1 MKVIQHDAQDGVQ
14 TGLFS
19 VILKFY
25 ISLLGAITTII
36 TVLCQTSDRV
46 TWKQLKTA
54 TLSVKVTKSTDSYKI
69 SKKSWVSLFDKEIW
83 CQLLNHLNLLTN
95 LIIKVYLKYHIKS
108 NQVTNNLEVSCL
120 RHSLTSK
127 DYITESVVIN
137 KVATNILKISP
148 WGSLWDKI
156 THRGKLFQ
164 ISLCLCCQK
173 KVMFDKNEAA
183 FWQRFTR
190 KCMISA

>member
-1 MKVIQHDAQDGVQ
+1 M
-14 TGLFS
+14 
-19 VILKFY
+19 
-25 ISLLGAITTII
+25 
-36 TVLCQTSDRV
+36 LCQTGDRV

-83 CQLLNHLNLLTN
+83 CQLWNHLNLWTN
-95 LIIKVYLKYHIKS
+95 LIIKVYLKYRIKS

-120 RHSLTSK
+120 RHSLTPK

-148 WGSLWDKI
+148 WGSLWDEI
-156 THRGKLFQ
+156 THRGKLSQ
-164 ISLCLCCQK
+164 IFWYLCCQYATK

-190 KCMISA
+190 KCMISAKKICDDNNKFIITSILQNFLLIF